1 LHHKTVNI
9 KMKYNELNRLLRR
22 IGCYPVSGKQIAGHP
37 AWYSP
42 ITGRYF
48 PTSNH
53 GSEEVKRGTLK
64 NILRDSG
71 LEL

>member
-1 LHHKTVNI
+1 
-9 KMKYNELNRLLRR
+9 MKYSELHKLLKE
-22 IGCYPVSGKQIAGHP
+22 IGCYPIKHKQIAGHP

-71 LEL
+71 LKL